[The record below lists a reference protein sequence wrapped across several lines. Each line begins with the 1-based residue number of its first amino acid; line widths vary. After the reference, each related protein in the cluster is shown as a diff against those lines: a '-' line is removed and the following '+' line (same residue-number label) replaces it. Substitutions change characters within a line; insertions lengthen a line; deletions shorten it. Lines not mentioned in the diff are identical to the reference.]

1 MAIRFFYLPKGRK
14 YNYQPRYYDERKE
27 ELERRK
33 RRIDRELGLDENASG
48 QGYIPSI
55 KGQMRK
61 HLKVR
66 KKARKASTW
75 RMLIILAVLFF
86 ITWLLFRI

>member
-1 MAIRFFYLPKGRK
+1 MAIRFFYLPRGRK

-33 RRIDRELGLDENASG
+33 QRIDRELEREKGVTDDTYVPN
-48 QGYIPSI
+48 I

-61 HLKVR
+61 HLTVR
-66 KKARKASTW
+66 KKARKASTG
-75 RMLIILAVLFF
+75 RLLIILAVLFF
-86 ITWLLFRI
+86 ITWLLIRL

>member
-1 MAIRFFYLPKGRK
+1 MPIRFFYLPKGRK

-33 RRIDRELGLDENASG
+33 RRIDRELGLDEENS
-48 QGYIPSI
+48 QDVYIPDI

-61 HLKVR
+61 HLKTR
-66 KKARKASTW
+66 KKAKKASTT
-75 RMLIILAVLFF
+75 RMLIILAVLLFV
-86 ITWLLFRI
+86 TYLLLRI

>member
-27 ELERRK
+27 DLERRK
-33 RRIDRELGLDENASG
+33 RRIDKELGLDEEQHG
-48 QGYIPSI
+48 DGYIPTI

-66 KKARKASTW
+66 KKARKASTK
-75 RMLIILAVLFF
+75 RMLVILAVLLL
-86 ITWLLFRI
+86 ITYILFRI

>member
-33 RRIDRELGLDENASG
+33 KRIDRELGLDSEATKDM
-48 QGYIPSI
+48 YIPNI

-66 KKARKASTW
+66 KKARKASSI
-75 RMLIILAVLFF
+75 RMLIILAVLLL
-86 ITWLLFRI
+86 ITYILFRI

>member
-1 MAIRFFYLPKGRK
+1 MAIRFFYTPRGRK
-14 YNYQPRYYDERKE
+14 YNYQPRFYDERKE

-33 RRIDRELGLDENASG
+33 KRIDRELGLDEESRGDEYVPN
-48 QGYIPSI
+48 I

-66 KKARKASTW
+66 KKARKSSSI
-75 RMLIILAVLFF
+75 RMVIVLAVLLL
-86 ITWLLFRI
+86 ITYILFRI